1 MHTHQHKRPFLCWH
15 NSFAKTTGKNHDA
28 QENKIL
34 KHSGDSSKNDA
45 DMKSN
50 EWGFILDLLIK
61 THLLSVNSL
70 VHYGDHHS
78 LLTLVNKF

>member
-1 MHTHQHKRPFLCWH
+1 MMAYY
-15 NSFAKTTGKNHDA
+15 SFAKTTGKNHDA

-50 EWGFILDLLIK
+50 E
-61 THLLSVNSL
+61 
-70 VHYGDHHS
+70 
-78 LLTLVNKF
+78 